1 MQCTVAWMDPLSKF
15 LFLRED
21 TLLNIIRVIKHYGTA
36 SARLLSV
43 TGEIKMRVN
52 VSLLDTFSSHFVL

>member
-1 MQCTVAWMDPLSKF
+1 MDPLSKF

-43 TGEIKMRVN
+43 TEEIKMRANN
-52 VSLLDTFSSHFVL
+52 VSSLDTFLSHFVL